1 MYDHWKNISISNFGL
16 FDEVFAVLPNNEVFA
31 MPDKGKLSPLRNFGI
46 VLVEH
51 NQLVVSF

>member
-31 MPDKGKLSPLRNFGI
+31 MPDKGKLQPLRNYGI